1 MENQSRNGLDRMLK
15 FLEFLTENSVEYRID
30 QERPSALLVTF
41 GFPGARVEVEFFT
54 DHIEYSIFKGD
65 EVVETD
71 VNALTEYIAR
81 MSK

>member
-1 MENQSRNGLDRMLK
+1 MLK

-41 GFPGARVEVEFFT
+41 GFPGSRAEAEVFS
-54 DHIEYSIFKGD
+54 DHIECSIFKGD
-65 EVVETD
+65 ETVETEEI
-71 VNALTEYIAR
+71 ALREYITR